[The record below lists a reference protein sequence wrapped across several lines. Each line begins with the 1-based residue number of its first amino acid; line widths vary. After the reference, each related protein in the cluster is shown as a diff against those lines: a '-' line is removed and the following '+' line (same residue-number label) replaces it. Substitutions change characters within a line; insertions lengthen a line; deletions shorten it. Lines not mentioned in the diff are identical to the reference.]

1 MLKTVCANAWVFK
14 DHKVVKPMGLET
26 QTEKSGL
33 DGPLRL
39 LTNPWPWLGVCDSLG
54 YVETS

>member
-1 MLKTVCANAWVFK
+1 MLKTVCAKAWLFK

-33 DGPLRL
+33 DGPLSIMVSI
-39 LTNPWPWLGVCDSLG
+39 TLGMYD
-54 YVETS
+54 

>member
-33 DGPLRL
+33 DGPLSIMVSI
-39 LTNPWPWLGVCDSLG
+39 TLGMYD
-54 YVETS
+54 